1 MSDTAHHIW
10 SVMRALV
17 LDHERRKEVCD
28 ALDMSFVRVKALLAL
43 QAEPMTMGNLA
54 AHLATD
60 APYTTLI
67 VDDLERRG
75 MLIRTIHPND
85 RRAKIVTLTASGH
98 DTANRATQILG
109 EPPETLRQLPATQLS
124 TLADILAQLEPDA
137 LTPPGSAELSAGSP

>member
-1 MSDTAHHIW
+1 MSDTAHRIW

-28 ALDMSFVRVKALLAL
+28 TLDMSFVRVKALLAL
-43 QAEPMTMGNLA
+43 QPEPMTMGHLA

-75 MLIRTIHPND
+75 MLARTVHPAD
-85 RRAKIVTLTASGH
+85 RRAKIVTLTSCGH

-109 EPPETLRQLPATQLS
+109 KPPETLRRLPAAQLR
-124 TLADILAQLEPDA
+124 TLADILDQLAPGA
-137 LTPPGSAELSAGSP
+137 HLPPVSEQVSSSSP

>member
-1 MSDTAHHIW
+1 MSDTAHRIW

-43 QAEPMTMGNLA
+43 QPEPMTMGHLA

-75 MLIRTIHPND
+75 MLARTVHPDD
-85 RRAKIVTLTASGH
+85 RRAKIVTLTTSGR
-98 DTANRATQILG
+98 DTANRATEILG
-109 EPPETLRQLPATQLS
+109 EPPDTLRQLPAAQLR
-124 TLADILAQLEPDA
+124 TLADILAQLQPDA
-137 LTPPGSAELSAGSP
+137 LVHPASEKL